1 MSRSYVGFGFGA
13 IQTGLFLPVAQ
24 KSGNFD
30 RLVIAEIDPALVQ
43 GVRENQGMYSCN
55 IAHSDRVEFIT
66 LEGVEML
73 NPTDADDRESL
84 VQAIAEADE
93 LGTALPSFHLY
104 DEKPAPVARLLAEG
118 LTRKTK
124 RPTLPPAVVYA
135 AENDARAAT
144 RLEALCWDHAP
155 AGFGEKVVFSETVI
169 PKMCTVV
176 EDPTRIESEGLVP
189 LFPGASRAILVE
201 AFDQILV
208 EAQAPAGFER
218 GMSSFVEKRQ
228 LDPFAQTKFLGHNA
242 VHAWLGY
249 LAESEGLVLMSEVGK
264 RDDLMRRALD
274 VFEKEVGPGLIH
286 AHARTGDSLFTNEG
300 MLAYARD
307 ALQRMV
313 NPFLND
319 PIERVT
325 RDPVRKLG
333 WEDRLIGSMRLAIEA
348 GVTPVLLA
356 EGAQLALERAAME
369 TQSSPEKVLADI
381 WPKHLGKEE
390 RQGILSLLLS

>member
-1 MSRSYVGFGFGA
+1 MKVCFFATEQGLDDKWNILSHSYNPA
-13 IQTGLFLPVAQ
+13 SKQLSTDKRLTQTGLTEDIALGLLTKYHAGGGRCLFPGDRAVVINAVDG
-24 KSGNFD
+24 KSQAVILHSDGVVEKASRVFD
-30 RLVIAEIDPALVQ
+30 SAADITAFA
-43 GVRENQGMYSCN
+43 GVN
-55 IAHSDRVEFIT
+55 IAADKIAKD
-66 LEGVEML
+66 EGIPL
-73 NPTDADDRESL
+73 FRDN
-84 VQAIAEADE
+84 
-93 LGTALPSFHLY
+93 
-104 DEKPAPVARLLAEG
+104 
-118 LTRKTK
+118 
-124 RPTLPPAVVYA
+124 
-135 AENDARAAT
+135 
-144 RLEALCWDHAP
+144 
-155 AGFGEKVVFSETVI
+155 FSETVI

-286 AHARTGDSLFTNEG
+286 AHARTGDSLFTNDG
-300 MLAYARD
+300 MQAYARD